1 MLNKLFKRI
10 LFLATFTL
18 LFSMMIGMTV
28 FATESYTILNG
39 DSTTEDVLLV
49 GNSKKEVTPTTYTV
63 SFDLNGGSENEE
75 YPLEPLIVASGSNFT
90 LPKRPDYPAIV
101 LIESGDYYI
110 TVDPPEGKWIDAF
123 EISGERHEPEE
134 EITIN
139 SDTVIKC
146 LWKDIT
152 YIDRVELNIEAP
164 IVGTKIE
171 GELREGMKY
180 YDVDTISIRPVIT
193 IPNGVDYNF
202 RSGATYW
209 AESGDFN
216 PYVGEIEAGKTYEA
230 FTLLYCEDD
239 SHQFI
244 EEGLKVIING
254 EEATAYNSVFFV
266 SFNYPMEAIEKNG
279 LLKVDEWVKE
289 EMTKA
294 EEKGLIPETFSS
306 IDATRAITR
315 TEFAAVA
322 VKLYE
327 AISGV
332 KATPAQSNPFTDT
345 SDENILK
352 AYELG
357 ITKGTSE
364 ITFTPDD
371 EITREQMATMLTRA
385 LTKAGIN
392 TEYDITNTTR
402 FADDNDL
409 SDWGR
414 PSVYFMA
421 SSNIIKGVGDN
432 KFNGLGNAKVE
443 EAIAIALR
451 SVDAFAK

>member
-1 MLNKLFKRI
+1 MINQLFKRT
-10 LFLATFTL
+10 LFLAVFTL

-28 FATESYTILNG
+28 FATESYTILSG
-39 DSTTEDVLLV
+39 DST
-49 GNSKKEVTPTTYTV
+49 TPTTYTV
-63 SFDLNGGSENEE
+63 SYDLNGGSENEAH
-75 YPLEPLIVASGSNFT
+75 PLESLKVASGSIFT
-90 LPKRPDYPAIV
+90 LPERPEVPLII

-110 TVDPPEGKWIDAF
+110 TVNPPEGKWIGAF
-123 EISGERHEPEE
+123 EISGEKYELGEK
-134 EITIN
+134 ITIN

-152 YIDRVELNIEAP
+152 YIDKIEFNIEAP

-171 GELREGMKY
+171 GELREGKDY
-180 YDVDTISIRPVIT
+180 YDADTINIRPVIT
-193 IPNGVDYNF
+193 IPDGVDYNF

-209 AESGDFN
+209 AESGDYL
-216 PYVGEIEAGKTYEA
+216 PYVGEIEAGKTYDA
-230 FTLLYCEDD
+230 FTLFYCEDD

-254 EEATAYNSVFFV
+254 EETTAFNSSFFV
-266 SFNYPMEAIEKNG
+266 SLNYPMEALENMY
-279 LLKVDEWVKE
+279 LLKVDDWAKE
-289 EMTKA
+289 EMSKA
-294 EEKGLIPETFSS
+294 EEKGLIPETFVKK
-306 IDATRAITR
+306 DASKAITR
-315 TEFAAVA
+315 TELAAVA

-327 AISGV
+327 TISGK
-332 KATPAQSNPFTDT
+332 KAEKAINNPFTDT
-345 SDENILK
+345 NDEYVLK

-364 ITFTPDD
+364 TTFTPDA

-392 TEYDITNTTR
+392 TTMDITNITT
-402 FADDNDL
+402 FADDSDL

-421 SSNIIKGVGDN
+421 KEEIIKGIGDN
-432 KFNGLGNAKVE
+432 RFQAKGNAKVE
-443 EAIAIALR
+443 EAIAITLR
-451 SVDAFAK
+451 CVDKFSRAK